1 MPSSSAIMERSTRRA
16 YRAILLIAN
25 ARNSGLLQC
34 ARCRETVAVMS
45 SRGGRRRFALG
56 APAPSPA
63 MNKLG
68 ALLRAGGKRMTIQ
81 RRLVLEALE
90 RARHHTTAEEIA
102 VRIRKQHP
110 QIDPST
116 VYRNLE
122 ALEGLGY
129 VTHTH
134 FEDRITRW
142 HLADAHRHGH
152 LVCRQCGAELE
163 VPMTLLEP
171 LARRL
176 RAEHGFQAD
185 LAHSA
190 VVGICR
196 TCASVSS
203 T

>member
-1 MPSSSAIMERSTRRA
+1 MEIGEHVRA
-16 YRAILLIAN
+16 
-25 ARNSGLLQC
+25 S
-34 ARCRETVAVMS
+34 
-45 SRGGRRRFALG
+45 
-56 APAPSPA
+56 
-63 MNKLG
+63 
-68 ALLRAGGKRMTIQ
+68 GKRMTIQ

-90 RARHHTTAEEIA
+90 RAKHHTTAEEIA
-102 VRIRKQHP
+102 TRIRAKHP

-122 ALEGLGY
+122 SLEQLGY

-134 FEDRITRW
+134 FEDRVTRW

-163 VPMTLLEP
+163 VPMSLLEP

-176 RAEHGFQAD
+176 RTEHGFVAD
-185 LAHSA
+185 LSHSA

-196 TCASVSS
+196 ACVSVSS
-203 T
+203 

>member
-1 MPSSSAIMERSTRRA
+1 MEIDERVRA
-16 YRAILLIAN
+16 
-25 ARNSGLLQC
+25 S
-34 ARCRETVAVMS
+34 
-45 SRGGRRRFALG
+45 GRR
-56 APAPSPA
+56 
-63 MNKLG
+63 
-68 ALLRAGGKRMTIQ
+68 MTVQ

-90 RARHHTTAEEIA
+90 RAKHHITAEEIA
-102 VRIRKQHP
+102 ARIRRQHP

-122 ALEGLGY
+122 ALEALGY

-134 FEDRITRW
+134 FEDRVTRW
-142 HLADAHRHGH
+142 HLAASQRHGH

-176 RAEHGFQAD
+176 RAEHGFIAD

-190 VVGICR
+190 VVGVCR
-196 TCASVSS
+196 ECASVSS
-203 T
+203 